1 MPLQL
6 GSVSKGGRQVR
17 EEGGPLS
24 GQPVGWARTFAFHL
38 SEKGNHW
45 KALDQGSGTL
55 IVLIVVF
62 FLFLYFL
69 ASCYIEDGFSGSV
82 FPVYF
87 ICLYAYFYL
96 LSFLYP
102 DPEL

>member
-1 MPLQL
+1 MSSRSEVPLQL

-24 GQPVGWARTFAFHL
+24 GQPVGWARAFAFPL

-62 FLFLYFL
+62 FPFSLLLGFL
-69 ASCYIEDGFSGSV
+69 
-82 FPVYF
+82 
-87 ICLYAYFYL
+87 LY
-96 LSFLYP
+96 
-102 DPEL
+102 